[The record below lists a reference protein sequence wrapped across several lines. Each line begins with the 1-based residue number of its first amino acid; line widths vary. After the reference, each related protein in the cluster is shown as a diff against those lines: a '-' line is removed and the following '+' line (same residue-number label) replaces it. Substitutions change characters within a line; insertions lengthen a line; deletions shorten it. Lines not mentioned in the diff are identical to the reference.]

1 MGCEAAL
8 NRILIMLPNN
18 LGDVIMALPV
28 LEALK
33 KKIPDATL
41 SFLVEEGYE
50 GGLVE
55 HRFCDKIIVFPRK
68 LIKQQSV
75 TSLWE
80 NGLGLLEQS
89 ITECSHHG
97 GSFLVNLSQHPYLSI
112 VATLSR
118 AARGVG
124 RFFLP
129 EGNHAIID
137 WWSQY
142 LYAIP
147 FARQYNNM
155 HVTDIYKRI
164 AGADTT
170 FELENPIFITA
181 VEAERSRTYLLAQ
194 GWDGVKRVI
203 VFQPGAAYPAKRW
216 PREAFVALG
225 KRLGADGYFI
235 VITGAAAEVD
245 LARGIAAELEGC
257 STVTAGE
264 LSFRETIA
272 LLTQVTACV
281 TGDTAI
287 MHAAAGLKK
296 KVFAL
301 FGPTNPV
308 ETGPYGSGHVV
319 FAGSC
324 TQRPCFCTTCKSML
338 CMKSIDPA
346 VVYAAIVGHTIAM
359 ARCDVLVTAMVQGVY
374 RLEPIVPGAH
384 PYYNRAGAS
393 FTRGCFEKEA
403 VRETMQLDG
412 PDRES
417 LLLFVNKCTQLEQ
430 TLRAY
435 QVDKNSELLR
445 YFEKLRSEVDAVN
458 GIVAF
463 WFALLNIR
471 LNSVPLLDP
480 AKAVVRYQEA
490 CKETRLQLAR
500 GLSHGV

>member
-1 MGCEAAL
+1 
-8 NRILIMLPNN
+8 MLPNN

-33 KKIPDATL
+33 KKVPDSTL
-41 SFLVEEGYE
+41 SFMVEEGYE

-55 HRFCDKIIVFPRK
+55 NRFCDKVIVFSRK
-68 LIKQQSV
+68 LIKQQSI
-75 TSLWE
+75 TPAWK
-80 NGLGLLEQS
+80 NGIELLERTIAEVS
-89 ITECSHHG
+89 YHG
-97 GSFLVNLSQHPYLSI
+97 ADSLVNLSQHPYLSI
-112 VATLSR
+112 VATLSQ

-129 EGNHAIID
+129 EGNPALLD

-147 FARQYNNM
+147 FARRYNNM

-164 AGADTT
+164 AGADITSV
-170 FELENPIFITA
+170 LSNPIFISA
-181 VEAERSRTYLLAQ
+181 VEEESSRIYLLTH

-216 PREAFVALG
+216 SREAFVALG

-235 VITGAAAEVD
+235 VITGAGAEVG
-245 LARGIAAELEGC
+245 LARGIADELEGY

-272 LLTQVTACV
+272 LLTQVMACV

-324 TQRPCFCTTCKSML
+324 AQRPCFCTTCKSML

-346 VVYAAIVGHTIAM
+346 DVYAAIVGHVIV
-359 ARCDVLVTAMVQGVY
+359 RSHCDVLVTAMAKGAYQ
-374 RLEPIVPGAH
+374 LEPIVPGAH
-384 PYYNRAGAS
+384 PYYNSAGAG
-393 FTRGCFEKEA
+393 FTRGCFEKDTVTDA
-403 VRETMQLDG
+403 MQLG
-412 PDRES
+412 GADRES
-417 LLLFVNKCTQLEQ
+417 LVVFVNQCAQLEQ
-430 TLRAY
+430 TLCAY
-435 QVDKNSELLR
+435 QVDKNPELLR
-445 YFEKLRSEVDAVN
+445 YFEKLRCEIDTVN

-463 WFALLNIR
+463 WYALLNIR

-480 AKAVVRYQEA
+480 AAAVIRYQEA
-490 CKETRLQLAR
+490 CKETRLQLEW
-500 GLSHGV
+500 GLSHGL